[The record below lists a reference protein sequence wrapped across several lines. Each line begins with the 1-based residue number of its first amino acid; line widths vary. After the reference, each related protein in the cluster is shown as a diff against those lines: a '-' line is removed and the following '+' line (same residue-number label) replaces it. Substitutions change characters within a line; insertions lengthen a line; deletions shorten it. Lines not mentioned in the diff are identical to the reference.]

1 MKIISH
7 LFSCIITIQH
17 KAIIIFVG
25 IKNYDCIIK
34 KMADILQITEDIP
47 VDDSIYEYEYREY
60 NPITGTDLNRGSIVI
75 TIESQDIYTHPAE
88 SYLIVEGELIKGLRG
103 VGGVLVRYADADL
116 ATLINNGIMY
126 LFSDVRFHL
135 ASHEI
140 EVVQNPG
147 HASVMLGMLKYPDD
161 FNKSQGLNQL
171 WAPDIKKG
179 TAVLADNEGFKM
191 RHEYII
197 KSPNPK
203 GTFSFKIPLKHFF
216 GFCEDYKKILY
227 GMQQKLTLTRTG
239 DDNAIFRADAA
250 DAAEINLKKISW
262 FMPHVIPSDAYRL
275 QLNKII
281 ERKEKIPVGYRML
294 QCDNI
299 PVPSGAPFTWRLGVK
314 SSPDIP
320 RFIIVGFQTNKN
332 NNQRANP
339 AIFNHCQVRNIYVT
353 LNAKRYPDID
363 YEENFLINK
372 HSRFYGDAATFR
384 KKFFNMD
391 ELISNPGI
399 NPVSYKDL
407 FPLFVFDVTKQSEK
421 LKTSVSDIHIKASFN
436 GDNPPADTI
445 AYAVIIS
452 DRLFHFVSDGSK
464 ITNIV

>member
-1 MKIISH
+1 
-7 LFSCIITIQH
+7 
-17 KAIIIFVG
+17 
-25 IKNYDCIIK
+25 
-34 KMADILQITEDIP
+34 MADILQITEDIP
-47 VDDSIYEYEYREY
+47 VDDSIYEYEYKEY
-60 NPITGTDLNRGSIVI
+60 NPIAGNMGDLNRGSIVI
-75 TIESQDIYTHPAE
+75 VIEAQDIYTHPAE
-88 SYLIVEGELIKGLRG
+88 SYLIVEGELIKAA
-103 VGGVLVRYADADL
+103 GGNYVDAD
-116 ATLINNGIMY
+116 TISLINNGIMY
-126 LFSDVRFHL
+126 LFSDVRYHL

-140 EVVQNPG
+140 EVLQNPG
-147 HASVMLGMLKYPDD
+147 HATAMLGMLKYPDD
-161 FNKSQGLNQL
+161 FNKSQGLNQG
-171 WAPDIKKG
+171 WAPDSNTG
-179 TAVLADNEGFKM
+179 EAVFNNEGFKK
-191 RHEYII
+191 RHNYII
-197 KSPNPK
+197 ESINDAGEK
-203 GTFSFKIPLKHFF
+203 GSFSFKIPSKHFL
-216 GFCEDYKKILY
+216 GFFEDYKKILY
-227 GMQQKLTLTRTG
+227 GMQQRLTLTRTG
-239 DDNAIFRADAA
+239 NNNAILRGTKTVNNNVVPID
-250 DAAEINLKKISW
+250 EGKINIKKISW

-299 PVPSGAPFTWRLGVK
+299 PVPQGAPFTWRLGVK

-332 NNQRANP
+332 NTQTTNP
-339 AIFNHCQVRNIYVT
+339 AIFDNCNVRNIYVT
-353 LNAKRYPDID
+353 LNAKRYPDTD

-372 HSRFYGDAATFR
+372 FSRVYGDAATFR

-399 NPVSYKDL
+399 EPINYKNL
-407 FPLFVFDVTKQSEK
+407 FPLYVFDVSKQSEK

-436 GDNPPADTI
+436 TDAAGNANPPAGTI